1 MTRGTFRYC
10 GAELIYLDHPY
21 NRAAQNM
28 RTVEIPIARWYLA
41 RYPRPAAILEVGNVL
56 SHYGD
61 IDWPVLDVRERGPQ
75 VINADVMAWE
85 PPHPFDFILSI
96 STVEHVGYGRHAA
109 LTGPVTPAEVLAR
122 CRAVLQSL
130 GKTIT
135 HVGDHGAGQTAKL
148 CNQVAGALNNL
159 AVAEALTLA
168 AASGLDPGRVLEAI
182 AGGAAGS
189 WMMSNFGPRI
199 LARDFAP
206 GFMVDLQQKDL
217 RLVLEAANELGVALP
232 GVSLVH
238 QWFNAVQRAGLGRE
252 GTQALVKAY
261 EMQHGLQVGA

>member
-122 CRAVLQSL
+122 LRSWLTPGGLCLATVPTAYNPTLDEQLRAGTL
-130 GKTIT
+130 GADEV
-135 HVGDHGAGQTAKL
+135 H
-148 CNQVAGALNNL
+148 ALRRVSEANEWAECPL
-159 AVAEALTLA
+159 DEALA
-168 AASGLDPGRVLEAI
+168 MPYC
-182 AGGAAGS
+182 
-189 WMMSNFGPRI
+189 
-199 LARDFAP
+199 
-206 GFMVDLQQKDL
+206 
-217 RLVLEAANELGVALP
+217 
-232 GVSLVH
+232 
-238 QWFNAVQRAGLGRE
+238 LGRHRWGGGMIVILCHE
-252 GTQALVKAY
+252 
-261 EMQHGLQVGA
+261 EH